1 MTDIIQERTQ
11 TIDKIATIMKDINS
25 IAKEINIETNVQGEK
40 LVKVEATM
48 GTAAENTRA
57 ATKHLTEAADTQRK
71 SYKWLIIM
79 MSASLILL
87 IIMIASL

>member
-48 GTAAENTRA
+48 GSAAENTRA